1 MRRGAREQR
10 VGERFGFNLAGAD
23 RIRRLGNP
31 KIVKLRHG
39 CTL

>member
-1 MRRGAREQR
+1 MRRGARKQR
-10 VGERFGFNLAGAD
+10 VGERFGLNLAGAD
-23 RIRRLGNP
+23 RIGRLGKS